1 MQGASAVAQKADRL
15 ESIFYN
21 THLSRNGIY
30 ALKLHVLG
38 VPTTVTVD
46 DSLPLVGGNS
56 LFGAASPDGALWGML
71 VEKAFA
77 KIHGNYEAIEG
88 GDSKASVGVL
98 TGAPAVAYSH
108 GTHGEDALWNFI
120 TAAVAA
126 GDMITAGTP
135 GTSDRRRS
143 ARGIAQNHG
152 YTVLAA
158 EEVDGNRLVRVR
170 NPWGRE
176 DYSGPWN
183 DQDTANWD
191 PAIQA
196 QVTYVNDTDDGMFY
210 IPISVYREEFSTTN
224 VHRDV
229 TNMTQTYFLGTNDDS
244 ADAPNPDRGQYVAG
258 GSRHTF
264 RVTSPV
270 AQLVYLAA
278 HVWPDRSYPDDC
290 GVKFETGEAI
300 HRFLIEDADDM
311 NPADGNDK
319 DTWWGFRD

>member
-1 MQGASAVAQKADRL
+1 MQGASAVAQKSDRL

-21 THLSRNGIY
+21 ESLSKRGIY
-30 ALKLHVLG
+30 ALKLYVLG

-46 DSLPLVGGNS
+46 DRMPLIEGNS
-56 LFGAASPDGALWGML
+56 VFGAASPDGALWGML
-71 VEKAFA
+71 VERAFA
-77 KIHGNYEAIEG
+77 KVHGNYESIEG

-98 TGAPAVAYSH
+98 TGAPALPYSH
-108 GTHGEDALWNFI
+108 RNHDEAQLWSII

-135 GTSDRRRS
+135 GTSDRSRS

-152 YTVLAA
+152 YTVLDAV
-158 EEVDGNRLVRVR
+158 EVEGNKLVRCR

-196 QVTYVNDTDDGMFY
+196 QVHFVNDKDDGIFY
-210 IPISVYREEFSTTN
+210 VPLAVYKEEFESTSISY
-224 VHRDV
+224 DV
-229 TNMTQTYFLGTNDDS
+229 TNWSQSYFLATNDDS
-244 ADAPNPDRGQYVAG
+244 ADSPNPVRGEEGVAG

-264 RVTSPV
+264 TVTSPV
-270 AQLVYLAA
+270 AQTVYLNA
-278 HVWPDRSYPDDC
+278 HTWPARSYPDDC
-290 GVKFETGEAI
+290 GVKMGPNDAR
-300 HRFLIEDADDM
+300 HRLLVQDADAS
-311 NPADGNDK
+311 NPVSSAAK
-319 DTWWGFRD
+319 DTWWGF